1 MRKTV
6 QAFYI
11 AIFTA
16 AILLPVPL
24 FKVIKPY
31 IDTNNYENRELAPR
45 PALQL
50 NAESISS
57 FPSDF
62 DSWMSDHLPFRNQL
76 LSLNG
81 MIDYDV
87 LHSSSSDTVIVGR
100 KGWLFYKGAQV
111 NSEDPVADYT
121 GTNLFSEEQLETIA
135 RNMKEA
141 QQLLKDRG
149 SDFVIFIAPNKERVY
164 SEYMPRSYGAPAK
177 ENRLSQVT
185 SYLRVHTDIPVVS
198 CMDDLMEYKKTHPDT
213 PVYFKYDTHWNDL
226 GAYIGTRALAQ
237 TLGYSMPDPDEVTMT
252 DLKTGDFDL
261 ARMLHLSRELDTD
274 HVYKLTGYSNH
285 TIISEKSEDGRQ
297 YRFYNPANDGEHKK
311 LVIVGDSFSMLLS
324 PYAAS
329 IYNNTFTT
337 YYYDYQYGMLDQE
350 SPNIVVYETVERYL
364 GNMLNFSLVDG
375 IGKE

>member
-24 FKVIKPY
+24 FKAIKPY
-31 IDTNNYENRELAPR
+31 IDTNNYENRELTPR

-121 GTNLFSEEQLETIA
+121 GTNLFSEEQLEIIA

-185 SYLRVHTDIPVVS
+185 SYLREHTDIPVVS
-198 CMDDLMEYKKTHPDT
+198 CMDDLMEYKKTHPNT

-226 GAYIGTRALAQ
+226 GAFIGTRALARA
-237 TLGYSMPDPDEVTMT
+237 L
-252 DLKTGDFDL
+252 
-261 ARMLHLSRELDTD
+261 
-274 HVYKLTGYSNH
+274 
-285 TIISEKSEDGRQ
+285 
-297 YRFYNPANDGEHKK
+297 
-311 LVIVGDSFSMLLS
+311 
-324 PYAAS
+324 
-329 IYNNTFTT
+329 
-337 YYYDYQYGMLDQE
+337 
-350 SPNIVVYETVERYL
+350 
-364 GNMLNFSLVDG
+364 
-375 IGKE
+375 

>member
-1 MRKTV
+1 
-6 QAFYI
+6 
-11 AIFTA
+11 
-16 AILLPVPL
+16 
-24 FKVIKPY
+24 
-31 IDTNNYENRELAPR
+31 
-45 PALQL
+45 
-50 NAESISS
+50 
-57 FPSDF
+57 
-62 DSWMSDHLPFRNQL
+62 
-76 LSLNG
+76 
-81 MIDYDV
+81 
-87 LHSSSSDTVIVGR
+87 
-100 KGWLFYKGAQV
+100 
-111 NSEDPVADYT
+111 
-121 GTNLFSEEQLETIA
+121 
-135 RNMKEA
+135 
-141 QQLLKDRG
+141 
-149 SDFVIFIAPNKERVY
+149 
-164 SEYMPRSYGAPAK
+164 
-177 ENRLSQVT
+177 
-185 SYLRVHTDIPVVS
+185 
-198 CMDDLMEYKKTHPDT
+198 
-213 PVYFKYDTHWNDL
+213 
-226 GAYIGTRALAQ
+226 
-237 TLGYSMPDPDEVTMT
+237 MPDPDDVTMT

>member
-121 GTNLFSEEQLETIA
+121 GTNLFSEEQLE
-135 RNMKEA
+135 NPGCV
-141 QQLLKDRG
+141 LHG
-149 SDFVIFIAPNKERVY
+149 
-164 SEYMPRSYGAPAK
+164 RSYGIQKDASGYAD
-177 ENRLSQVT
+177 LLQV
-185 SYLRVHTDIPVVS
+185 
-198 CMDDLMEYKKTHPDT
+198 
-213 PVYFKYDTHWNDL
+213 
-226 GAYIGTRALAQ
+226 
-237 TLGYSMPDPDEVTMT
+237 
-252 DLKTGDFDL
+252 
-261 ARMLHLSRELDTD
+261 
-274 HVYKLTGYSNH
+274 
-285 TIISEKSEDGRQ
+285 
-297 YRFYNPANDGEHKK
+297 
-311 LVIVGDSFSMLLS
+311 
-324 PYAAS
+324 
-329 IYNNTFTT
+329 
-337 YYYDYQYGMLDQE
+337 
-350 SPNIVVYETVERYL
+350 
-364 GNMLNFSLVDG
+364 
-375 IGKE
+375 